1 MSKLK
6 IIEEIE
12 KNLPVE
18 NIESDGMQIWPFLR
32 IYFGNLLISNLGAVD
47 ININILKSFFCSFYY
62 GFFNLFRSYDY
73 IIFSG
78 SSERKMI
85 NNQLH
90 DKSIDFISKSLNK
103 TLVFELPIPFHYPK
117 KDIPTKYIVSKFILY
132 LFILI
137 RSKLFYK
144 APKINNEQLLRDILS
159 KHNVKL
165 DYKSLIKKHLA
176 QYKLMSLLI
185 RIYKPKAVFF
195 VCSYTNMAFIKALK
209 DKGIKVIE
217 IQHGVINNNHL
228 AYNLYKKLDSNFYPD
243 YLLTFGKK
251 ERDVFAANNFFIK
264 ECNVLAVG
272 HLYIDYIAG
281 TYPGDNKFKTL
292 IAGYK
297 KAVAITADGV
307 PLDTTTIEF
316 LNKAAQIDK
325 TIIYIYIPRNKFT
338 KKVFSFNEN
347 IKVVDWLNCYEIMA
361 QCDFHSTVYSTCA
374 LEAPSIGVQNILI
387 NLNNLSKMNYHS
399 VLNNEE
405 ITRYVSTP
413 EEYVETINN
422 FKIQEK
428 KYIINTNKDVIV
440 PGYKENIKGILNLI
454 LDYKISN

>member
-6 IIEEIE
+6 IIEDIE

-18 NIESDGMQIWPFLR
+18 SIEAGNMQVWPFLK

-47 ININILKSFFCSFYY
+47 ININIFKSFFRSFHY
-62 GFFNLFRSYDY
+62 GFFNLFRRYDY

-90 DKSIDFISKSLNK
+90 DKSIDFISQSLDK
-103 TLVFELPIPFHYPK
+103 ALVFELPIPVHYPK
-117 KDIPTKYIVSKFILY
+117 KDIPTKYIASKYILY
-132 LFILI
+132 LLIHI
-137 RSKLFYK
+137 RSKLFFR
-144 APKINNEQLLRDILS
+144 APIINNEQLLQDILN
-159 KHNVKL
+159 KHNIKL

-176 QYKLMSLLI
+176 QHKIMSFLI

-195 VCSYTNMAFIKALK
+195 VCSYTHMAFIKALK
-209 DKGIKVIE
+209 DRGIKVIE
-217 IQHGVINNNHL
+217 IQHGVINKNHL

-251 ERDVFAANNFFIK
+251 EKEVFAANNFFIK
-264 ECNVLAVG
+264 ESNVLTAG

-281 TYPGDNKFKTL
+281 TYSGDTRFKAL
-292 IAGYK
+292 ISGYK
-297 KAVAITADGV
+297 KAVAITADGI
-307 PLDTTTIEF
+307 PLDATTFEF
-316 LNKAAQIDK
+316 LKKAAQIDK
-325 TIIYIYIPRNKFT
+325 NIIYIYIPRNKFT
-338 KKVFSFNEN
+338 KKAFTFNDN

-374 LEAPSIGVQNILI
+374 LEAPSVGIQNILI
-387 NLNNLSKMNYHS
+387 NLNNLSKTHYDS
-399 VLNNEE
+399 VLNNKE
-405 ITRYVSTP
+405 ITRYVKTP

-422 FKIQEK
+422 FKMQEK
-428 KYIINTNKDVIV
+428 EYIINANRDIIV
-440 PGYKENIKGILNLI
+440 PGYKENIKEILNLV
-454 LDYKISN
+454 LEH